1 MKNYTIRVT
10 DTDDDVYTQ
19 SVETDKQKAIDI
31 AKLVFNVKN
40 DIRNIEIVDD
50 EQNTIALFF

>member
-1 MKNYTIRVT
+1 MKNYTIIVT

-19 SVETDKQKAIDI
+19 SVENDKQKAIDI